1 MGDNADSKRTGVRHE
16 HFRLVNFV
24 NELFGQNVT
33 AMAFDCTNHIFTYF
47 DRVKEGFKKGLYQRS
62 I

>member
-16 HFRLVNFV
+16 LVNFV
-24 NELFGQNVT
+24 KELFGQNVT
-33 AMAFDCTNHIFTYF
+33 AKAFDCTNHIFTYF